1 LTEAPFRCTASS
13 SARAEPMAGTAST
26 FRRFLLIEFPGPWG
40 VDAFR
45 DSRLPTEIG
54 AELKRRARPLGIRL
68 ALIRRHGRA
77 VAGTRMRVFA
87 AYADPSRPWMETAEL
102 TDAGQLATLDLD
114 ALSAGR
120 SLGLERWPAPLFLTC
135 THGRHD
141 ACCAERGRPVAR
153 ALFFSHPDEAWEV
166 SHIGGDRFAGNVLVL
181 PDGLYYGRLDPESAA
196 RMAVWHHDGRLDVDH
211 LRGRSGYS
219 WPVQAAEIF
228 LRRDL
233 GLDGISALRLVGTS
247 ADGDVHTSRFE
258 ADDGRVWSVVVLQ
271 GKAAPQRLTC
281 SALRDSPIPTHTL
294 ISIAG

>member
-1 LTEAPFRCTASS
+1 LSEPAFRCSVSS
-13 SARAEPMAGTAST
+13 SARHEPQTGTAST
-26 FRRFLLIEFPGPWG
+26 FRRFLLVEFPGPWG
-40 VDAFR
+40 VDALL

-54 AELKRRARPLGIRL
+54 AELKRRARPLGIRV

-77 VAGTRMRVFA
+77 AAGSRMRVFA

-102 TDAGQLATLDLD
+102 TDPEQLATLDLD

-120 SLGLERWPAPLFLTC
+120 SLGLETWPAPLFLTC

-141 ACCAERGRPVAR
+141 TCCAELGRPVAR
-153 ALFFSHPDEAWEV
+153 ALFYSHPDEAWEV

-181 PDGLYYGRLDPESAA
+181 PHGLYYGRLDPESAA
-196 RMAVWHHDGRLDVDH
+196 RMAVWHHDGRLDLDH
-211 LRGRSGYS
+211 FRGRSGYS

-233 GLDGISALRLVGTS
+233 GLDAIAALRLVDKTV
-247 ADGDVHTSRFE
+247 DGDVHTSRFE
-258 ADDGRVWSVVVLQ
+258 TDADRVWTVVVRQ

-281 SALRDSPIPTHTL
+281 SARRESPSPSHTL
-294 ISIAG
+294 VSISG